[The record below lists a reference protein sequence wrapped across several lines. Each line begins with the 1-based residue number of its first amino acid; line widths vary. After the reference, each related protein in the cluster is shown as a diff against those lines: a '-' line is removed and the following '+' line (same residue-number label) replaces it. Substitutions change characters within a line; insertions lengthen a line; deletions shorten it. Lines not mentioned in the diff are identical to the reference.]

1 VEGRLADEVAPFLS
15 IGVKGLKRL
24 FSVLLLISI
33 FLASCNTASKQNTD
47 LLLVSTTS
55 TQDSGLLDVLLP
67 VFTEKTGYNVQLV
80 AVGSG
85 QALKIG
91 EQGNADVILLH
102 SPDAEKEF
110 VANGFG
116 IDRRLVMHNDFVLVG
131 PSSDPAGIRGE
142 PPVEAL
148 KKIFASRVTF
158 VSRGDDSG
166 THVKELALWKNAG
179 LNLQGAGE
187 DWYLETGQGQGA
199 TLSIASEKG
208 GYALTDRGTFL
219 AYKSNV
225 ALEILVEGDPF
236 LLNVY
241 HVITVNPEKWPNV
254 NLEGAKAFADF
265 ITSPEGQTIIGEF
278 GVEEYDQPLFSPDA
292 DKTDAELRLP

>member
-1 VEGRLADEVAPFLS
+1 MKKIFIVLFVA
-15 IGVKGLKRL
+15 V
-24 FSVLLLISI
+24 FSLT
-33 FLASCNTASKQNTD
+33 SCNPAKPTKQ

-67 VFTEKTGYNVQLV
+67 AFTAKMGYTVQLV

-110 VANGFG
+110 VAKGFG

-131 PSSDPAGIRGE
+131 PPSDPAGIRGNS
-142 PPVEAL
+142 PTDAL
-148 KKIFASRVTF
+148 KKIFDSGVTF

-166 THVKELALWKNAG
+166 TNVKELALWKNAG
-179 LNLQGAGE
+179 LDPTGRA
-187 DWYLETGQGQGA
+187 WYLETGQGQGA

-225 ALEILVEGDPF
+225 NLETLVEGDPF

-241 HVITVNPEKWPNV
+241 HVITVNPEKFPNI

-265 ITSPEGQTIIGEF
+265 ITSKEGQNIIGNF
-278 GVEEYDQPLFSPDA
+278 GVDKYGQPLFFPDA
-292 DKTDAELRLP
+292 GKSDEELGL

>member
-1 VEGRLADEVAPFLS
+1 MKKIVSFLLVVS
-15 IGVKGLKRL
+15 
-24 FSVLLLISI
+24 F
-33 FLASCNTASKQNTD
+33 FLVSCNAKSSQSSD

-67 VFTEKTGYNVQLV
+67 AFTEQTGYAVQLV

-85 QALKIG
+85 QALKLG

-102 SPDAEKEF
+102 SPAAEKEF
-110 VANGFG
+110 MAKGFG
-116 IDRRLVMHNDFVLVG
+116 IDRRLVMHNDFVIVG
-131 PSSDPAGIRGE
+131 PASDPAGIRGRN
-142 PPVEAL
+142 PVDAF
-148 KKIFASRVTF
+148 KQIAAARVTF

-166 THVKELALWKNAG
+166 THVKELALWKNA
-179 LNLQGAGE
+179 AIDSTGE
-187 DWYLETGQGQGA
+187 DWYVETGQGQGA

-225 ALEILVEGDPF
+225 ELEILVEGDPF

-241 HVITVNPEKWPNV
+241 HVITVNPEKFPAI
-254 NLEGAKAFADF
+254 NLEGAKAFANF
-265 ITSPEGQTIIGEF
+265 VTSDKGQKIIAEF
-278 GVEEYDQPLFSPDA
+278 GVEKYGQPLFFADA
-292 DKTDAELRLP
+292 NRTDAELGLP

>member
-1 VEGRLADEVAPFLS
+1 M
-15 IGVKGLKRL
+15 KNL
-24 FSVLLLISI
+24 FSILLVASFFLIS
-33 FLASCNTASKQNTD
+33 CNSGTSQKPD

-67 VFTEKTGYNVQLV
+67 AFAAQTGYNVQLV

-102 SPDAEKEF
+102 SPAAEKEF
-110 VANGFG
+110 VASGFG
-116 IDRRLVMHNDFVLVG
+116 IDRRLVMHNDFVIVG
-131 PSSDPAGIRGE
+131 PPSDPASLRTQ
-142 PPVEAL
+142 PAL
-148 KKIFASRVTF
+148 VDSFKAIFSSASTF
-158 VSRGDDSG
+158 VSRGDESG
-166 THVKELALWKNAG
+166 THVKELALWKNTGIDPAG
-179 LNLQGAGE
+179 Q

-208 GYALTDRGTFL
+208 AYVLTDRGTYL

-225 ALEILVEGDPF
+225 DLVILVEGDPF

-241 HVITVNPEKWPNV
+241 HVITVNPEKWPNI

-265 ITSPEGQTIIGEF
+265 ITSAEGQKIIEEY
-278 GVEEYDQPLFSPDA
+278 GVEQYGEPLFFPDA
-292 DKTDAELRLP
+292 NKTDAELGLP

>member
-1 VEGRLADEVAPFLS
+1 MKKIFIVLFVA
-15 IGVKGLKRL
+15 V
-24 FSVLLLISI
+24 FSLT
-33 FLASCNTASKQNTD
+33 SCNPDKPTKQ

-67 VFTEKTGYNVQLV
+67 AFTAKMGYTVQLV

-110 VANGFG
+110 VAKGFG

-131 PSSDPAGIRGE
+131 PPSDPAGIRGNS
-142 PPVEAL
+142 PTDAL
-148 KKIFASRVTF
+148 KKIFDSGVTF

-166 THVKELALWKNAG
+166 TNVKELALWKNAG
-179 LNLQGAGE
+179 LDPTGRA
-187 DWYLETGQGQGA
+187 WYLETGQGQGA

-225 ALEILVEGDPF
+225 NLETLVEGDPF

-241 HVITVNPEKWPNV
+241 HVITVNPEKFPNI

-265 ITSPEGQTIIGEF
+265 ITSKEGQNIIGNF
-278 GVEEYDQPLFSPDA
+278 GVDKYGQPLFFPDA
-292 DKTDAELRLP
+292 GKSDEELGL

>member
-1 VEGRLADEVAPFLS
+1 MRKL
-15 IGVKGLKRL
+15 L
-24 FSVLLLISI
+24 FALLIISS
-33 FLASCNTASKQNTD
+33 FLTSCNVDSSKKTD

-67 VFTEKTGYNVQLV
+67 AFTTKTGHNVQLV

-102 SPDAEKEF
+102 SPAAEKEF

-116 IDRRLVMHNDFVLVG
+116 IDRRLVMHNDFVIVG
-131 PSSDPAGIRGE
+131 PPPDPAGIRATN
-142 PPVEAL
+142 PVEAL
-148 KKIFASRVTF
+148 KKIFASRATF

-179 LNLQGAGE
+179 LDPAGQ

-199 TLSIASEKG
+199 TLTIASEKG
-208 GYALTDRGTFL
+208 AYALTDRGTFL

-225 ALEILVEGDPF
+225 DLEILVEGDPF

-241 HVITVNPEKWPNV
+241 HVITVNPGKWPNV

-265 ITSPEGQTIIGEF
+265 ITSSEGQDIIAGF
-278 GVEEYDQPLFSPDA
+278 GIEKYGQPLFFPDA
-292 DKTDAELRLP
+292 DKTDSDLGLP